1 MGNAWGDSLDSPNP
15 LAQPAAIDP
24 STYPLCQLR

>member
-15 LAQPAAIDP
+15 LAQPAAIDL
-24 STYPLCQLR
+24 STYSQSFD